1 MDKLEKTNSTT
12 INSTSVKPYKI
23 VLEFIPNI
31 FPQSIRLIEADK
43 IRGVLKK
50 WLLCDE
56 AHNNNSQSLKITQ
69 INRLFTG

>member
-23 VLEFIPNI
+23 VLEFISNI

-43 IRGVLKK
+43 IKGVLKK
-50 WLLCDE
+50 RLLCDE
-56 AHNNNSQSLKITQ
+56 AHNNNVYSPKLSE
-69 INRLFTG
+69 